1 MAFWPSD
8 TLSDGVRSSCAG
20 QRAMPL
26 APDHLPP
33 RDSQMRRAVASKELF
48 WVEYRLGYCTSRS
61 FRLAHKGPPPLQPFC
76 VVRTGRR
83 GFTSAL
89 RARRFERHIDIAAH
103 PRGLPIIRSDFSL
116 APLILIAAPR
126 PGQFRSCDTLPN
138 RKFQSDL
145 SFCKSRRAF
154 GR

>member
-1 MAFWPSD
+1 
-8 TLSDGVRSSCAG
+8 
-20 QRAMPL
+20 
-26 APDHLPP
+26 
-33 RDSQMRRAVASKELF
+33 MRRAAGHALCAGPFAAPVFTDAAGGF
-48 WVEYRLGYCTSRS
+48 FQRAYLGGISVGHGTSRS

-154 GR
+154 ER